1 MRAAKRVGRTVVLRL
16 RFADFTRATRSH
28 TLPQATA
35 STETILSTA
44 RALLVAAIP
53 TIERRGLTLVGIA
66 VTNLS
71 DANAVQ
77 LALQLDAY
85 DRDALDVVLDE
96 VRERYGA
103 TSITRAVLL
112 GRDRGFTMPLL
123 PD

>member
-16 RFADFTRATRSH
+16 RFADYTRATRSH

-35 STETILSTA
+35 STETILIAA
-44 RALLVAAIP
+44 RALLTAAIP
-53 TIERRGLTLVGIA
+53 TIERRGLTLVGVA

-77 LALQLDAY
+77 LALQLDAC

-96 VRERYGA
+96 VRKRYGA